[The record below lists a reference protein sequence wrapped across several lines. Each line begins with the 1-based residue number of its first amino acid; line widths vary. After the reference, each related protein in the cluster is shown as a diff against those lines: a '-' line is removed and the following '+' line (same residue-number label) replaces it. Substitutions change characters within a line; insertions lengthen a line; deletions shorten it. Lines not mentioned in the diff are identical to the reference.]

1 MLTSRVPHARGSSF
15 GALDVWL
22 GRMRLFPLVFEVGNV
37 LLGLPEFVLETRD
50 LLYGLVVQN
59 DRLSYGFQSEVDT
72 FDNLLGAVKLH

>member
-1 MLTSRVPHARGSSF
+1 MLTSCVPHARGSSF
-15 GALDVWL
+15 GTLDVWL
-22 GRMRLFPLVFEVGNV
+22 SRMRLFQLVFEEGNF
-37 LLGLPEFVLETRD
+37 LLALLAFLLETHD